1 MIKLYKEG
9 EDINSSLQIGDILEV
24 EPGVF
29 IKVIDIIKETEE
41 DFAGI
46 KKLNIHLK
54 GEVISNYAT
63 TRKAT
68 KGVRSRNN

>member
-1 MIKLYKEG
+1 VIRLFKEG
-9 EDINSSLQIGDILEV
+9 EDIDSSLQIGDILEV

-29 IKVIDIIKETEE
+29 VRVLDIIKETEE

-54 GEVISNYAT
+54 GEVISNYAN
-63 TRKAT
+63 TRKEP
-68 KGVRSRNN
+68 KGFRSRNS